1 MSASAVSYAPPGL
14 VAGSEVV
21 LAVGFEETHGMFL
34 DKSLVS
40 RSCACCISL

>member
-1 MSASAVSYAPPGL
+1 MFASVVSFASPGL

-21 LAVGFEETHGMFL
+21 LAAGFEETHGVL
-34 DKSLVS
+34 HTKSFVY